1 MTEKEKSESELTLAF
16 YKLEKEYRPYFDL
29 FVERQDKYKEFQ
41 GGVTIDG
48 YLNLTPDILILGH
61 NPKHGKYREWDYK
74 GGHLV
79 NQGERPFGFLEYG
92 EAYKK
97 GKWWERKKPR
107 KSRFYADIIEL
118 LYSFFEASPENSK
131 FKTAPK
137 LGDKV
142 NSKPS
147 WGKNIEKK
155 VMTLNLYPFGT
166 ENEKKLRELFE
177 KLRKDSDFPNNTV
190 FKEEWDVQRHL
201 IHILRQF
208 IGGYVK
214 PKCIV
219 CLGKQTM
226 SDYTYG
232 EYEKYGDGLY
242 RSKKYT
248 NVIGVNRSG
257 TWTKRAREAGRLAS
271 EIAFHQE

>member
-1 MTEKEKSESELTLAF
+1 MTDSELRSELRLAF

-29 FVERQDKYKEFQ
+29 FVEHQGKYKEFK

-61 NPKHGKYREWDYK
+61 NPAHGKYREYGYK
-74 GGHLV
+74 GQHLV
-79 NQGERPFGFLEYG
+79 NQGERPFGFFEYG
-92 EAYKK
+92 EAYQS
-97 GKWWERKKPR
+97 GKWWERNKTI
-107 KSRFYADIIEL
+107 KSPYYANIIEL
-118 LYSFFEASPENSK
+118 LYSFAEASPENSVY
-131 FKTAPK
+131 KTAQK
-137 LGDKV
+137 SEDKA
-142 NSKPS
+142 NSKPA
-147 WGKNIEKK
+147 WGDIIEKK
-155 VMTLNLYPFGT
+155 IFSIFLYNFVTDGIYNLT
-166 ENEKKLRELFE
+166 VLFE

-190 FKEEWDVQRHL
+190 FKEEWDVRRHL

-219 CLGKQTM
+219 CLGQLTM

-232 EYEKYGDGLY
+232 ECEEYGDGLY

-248 NVIGVNRSG
+248 NVIGVHRSG

-271 EIAFHQE
+271 EIVFSKE